1 MINDIIILFGLFLLS
16 FCLLIT
22 VLSIA
27 SFVKS
32 DERENYIDE
41 DIRLSQTS
49 AGMISF
55 LNCNDY
61 NYEDINKETKN
72 VLKEFYSKFNESIS
86 DISKININVGYIA
99 TNKEMNNFLKPKEFN
114 IIPELLQND
123 INTNLIYQTVYKYNI
138 FGKEITIYIT
148 EETYNIEEYNECIK
162 RMLILF
168 STYLKYSTRKC
179 SNKLSIFLFF
189 SKLKKSLPEYGEQ
202 MERHN
207 LNNAYTYPCSS
218 DSELIIY
225 RKEEWFKVF
234 CHESMHNLGL
244 DFSVT
249 DDTVSKDLILR
260 IFPIKSNVR
269 LYEAYTETWAKIMNC
284 IFSSTYEYN
293 DNFDEF
299 INRFNYLICKERVFS
314 ILQTVKILNYMGL
327 KYQDLYDTNS
337 ANRDQLYY
345 EKTYLISYFVINAI
359 LLNNYQEFINWC
371 LKNNINVL
379 QFDNEN
385 YEKKQMSLCTFIR
398 DYHKTEM
405 IIKRFDFT
413 LSDYKE
419 KKSENYSDDL
429 NYLLTTLKKSV
440 VERN

>member
-32 DERENYIDE
+32 DERENYIDD

-49 AGMISF
+49 TGMISF

-234 CHESMHNLGL
+234 CHESIHNLGL

-249 DDTVSKDLILR
+249 DDTVSKDLILQ

-299 INRFNYLICKERVFS
+299 INRFNYLICKERVFA

>member
-1 MINDIIILFGLFLLS
+1 M
-16 FCLLIT
+16 
-22 VLSIA
+22 
-27 SFVKS
+27 
-32 DERENYIDE
+32 
-41 DIRLSQTS
+41 
-49 AGMISF
+49 
-55 LNCNDY
+55 
-61 NYEDINKETKN
+61 
-72 VLKEFYSKFNESIS
+72 
-86 DISKININVGYIA
+86 
-99 TNKEMNNFLKPKEFN
+99 
-114 IIPELLQND
+114 
-123 INTNLIYQTVYKYNI
+123 
-138 FGKEITIYIT
+138 
-148 EETYNIEEYNECIK
+148 
-162 RMLILF
+162 
-168 STYLKYSTRKC
+168 
-179 SNKLSIFLFF
+179 
-189 SKLKKSLPEYGEQ
+189 
-202 MERHN
+202 
-207 LNNAYTYPCSS
+207 
-218 DSELIIY
+218 
-225 RKEEWFKVF
+225 
-234 CHESMHNLGL
+234 
-244 DFSVT
+244 
-249 DDTVSKDLILR
+249 
-260 IFPIKSNVR
+260 R

-299 INRFNYLICKERVFS
+299 INRFNYLICKERVFA

-371 LKNNINVL
+371 IKNNINVL